1 MGIGW
6 SIIVGMALAAQAD
19 VARVP
24 VPADAVAAAQAGRDD
39 QAFEIAAPLAEQC
52 QKSGPAARCLDLLL
66 FAAEQTPMMEAKR
79 GEGFARAA
87 LKIAERLPGDSPDL
101 LRALEARARSLDE
114 KGPDY
119 SDAEC
124 GGPCPK
130 RWKEAEPFYRRAL
143 AWRLAYRPGD
153 HAALG
158 RLYESLSTNLHRQK
172 RADEGK
178 MFEIK
183 GVEIL
188 EAGLPATAGAFA
200 RAYGNLVYV
209 LDERQ
214 HFAEAEVWRRRRL
227 ALAERM
233 ADSGAVPGLVAA
245 LAGNLMAQGRAA
257 DAEPLYRRALELG
270 NRWDGYRG
278 LARALES
285 QQRFAEAE
293 PFLRS
298 AAEIEAADSSSEAQ
312 YETLALLATNLEAQG
327 RLTDAEAVHR
337 ERLAR
342 IYSRGRVH
350 VGFQIGLLAANLD
363 LQGRHVEA
371 EKLHRQGLAM
381 VRGSGDILL
390 EIPAAEVQRRLAAN
404 LDRQGRHR
412 EAEPIY
418 REGIAFWL
426 KALPGHAILAPYHA
440 GLAANLEAQGR
451 MADAEAERA
460 RAAAIWRN
468 AFARSHPD
476 RIATTLALAQ
486 LQARRGDRWAAARAS
501 YSEAAQGTRERAASF
516 RDFGAAAQGELRRSR
531 PIFTGQVAANWAL
544 AASQPR
550 VAR

>member
-1 MGIGW
+1 MSAGFGIVA
-6 SIIVGMALAAQAD
+6 ILALAAQGSM
-19 VARVP
+19 ARVA
-24 VPADAVAAAQAGRDD
+24 VPAEALAAAQAERAEE
-39 QAFEIAAPLAEQC
+39 AFAIAAPLAEQC
-52 QKSGPAARCLDLLL
+52 RKSGPALRCLDLLL

-87 LKIAERLPGDSPDL
+87 LALAERLPGDSPDL

-158 RLYESLSTNLHRQK
+158 RLYESLSNNLYAQK

-178 MFEIK
+178 AFEIK
-183 GVEIL
+183 GIEAL
-188 EAGLPATAGAFA
+188 EAGLPATWAAFS
-200 RAYGNLVYV
+200 RAYGNFVYI
-209 LDERQ
+209 LGERQ
-214 HFAEAEVWRRRRL
+214 RFAEAEVWRRRRL

-233 ADSGAVPGLVAA
+233 GDTVAIPGLIAA
-245 LAGNLMAQGRAA
+245 LADNLMMQGRAE

-285 QQRFAEAE
+285 QHRFVEAE

-298 AAEIEAADSSSEAQ
+298 AVEIEAANPGRDQ
-312 YETLALLATNLEAQG
+312 QFETLALLAANLEAQG
-327 RLTDAEAVHR
+327 RLTEAEAVHR
-337 ERLAR
+337 LRLERV
-342 IYSRGRVH
+342 YPRGRVH
-350 VGFQIGLLAANLD
+350 VGFQLGLLAANLD
-363 LQGRHVEA
+363 AQGRLAEA
-371 EKLHRQGLAM
+371 EKLHRQALAM
-381 VRGSGDILL
+381 VRGSGDMLL
-390 EIPAAEVQRRLAAN
+390 EIPTAEVQRRLAGN

-418 REGIAFWL
+418 RAGIAFWI
-426 KALPGHAILAPYHA
+426 KAMPGHAILAPYHA

-451 MADAEAERA
+451 MDDAEAERS

-468 AFARSHPD
+468 AFAPSHPD

-486 LQARRGDRWAAARAS
+486 FQVRRGDRWAAARAS
-501 YSEAAQGTRERAASF
+501 YAEAAQGSRARAAAF
-516 RDFGAAAQGELRRSR
+516 RDFGPAAQAELRRSR
-531 PIFTGQVAANWAL
+531 PIFIGQIGANWVL

-550 VAR
+550 AAR

>member
-6 SIIVGMALAAQAD
+6 SIIVGVALAAQAD

-24 VPADAVAAAQAGRDD
+24 VPADALAAAQAGRDA

-87 LKIAERLPGDSPDL
+87 LKIAERLAVDHPDL
-101 LRALEARARSLDE
+101 LRALEVRARSIDE
-114 KGPDY
+114 KGPYY
-119 SDAEC
+119 SDADC
-124 GGPCPK
+124 GGRCPK

-143 AWRLAYRPGD
+143 TWRLAHRPGD
-153 HAALG
+153 YAALG
-158 RLYESLSTNLHRQK
+158 RLYESLSNNLYGQK

-178 MFEIK
+178 AFEIK
-183 GVEIL
+183 GIEVL
-188 EAGLPATAGAFA
+188 ETGLPATRAAFS
-200 RAYGNLVYV
+200 RAYGNFVYA
-209 LDERQ
+209 LGEHQR
-214 HFAEAEVWRRRRL
+214 FAEAEGWRRRRL

-233 ADSGAVPGLVAA
+233 ADAAAIPDLIAA
-245 LAGNLMAQGRAA
+245 LGDNLMMQGRAA
-257 DAEPLYRRALELG
+257 DAEPLYRRAIELG
-270 NRWDGYRG
+270 NHLDGYRG

-298 AAEIEAADSSSEAQ
+298 AVEIEAADPRRDAQ
-312 YETLALLATNLEAQG
+312 YETLALLAANLEAQG
-327 RLTDAEAVHR
+327 RLTEAEAVHR
-337 ERLAR
+337 LRLERV
-342 IYSRGRVH
+342 YPRGRVH
-350 VGFQIGLLAANLD
+350 VGFQLGLLAANLD
-363 LQGRHVEA
+363 AQGRLAEA
-371 EKLHRQGLAM
+371 EKLHRQALAM
-381 VRGSGDILL
+381 VRASGDMLL

-418 REGIAFWL
+418 REGITFWTRVM
-426 KALPGHAILAPYHA
+426 PGHAILAPYHA

-451 MADAEAERA
+451 MGDAEVERT
-460 RAAAIWRN
+460 RAAAIWRS
-468 AFARSHPD
+468 AFAPGHPD

-486 LQARRGDRWAAARAS
+486 FQARRGDRWAAARAS
-501 YSEAAQGTRERAASF
+501 YAEAAQGSRERAAAF
-516 RDFGAAAQGELRRSR
+516 RDFGPAAQAELRRSR
-531 PIFTGQVAANWAL
+531 PIFIGQISANWAL

-550 VAR
+550 AAR

>member
-1 MGIGW
+1 VSAGFGIVA
-6 SIIVGMALAAQAD
+6 ILALAAQGSM
-19 VARVP
+19 ARVA
-24 VPADAVAAAQAGRDD
+24 VPADALAAAQAERAEE
-39 QAFEIAAPLAEQC
+39 AFAIAAPLAEQC
-52 QKSGPAARCLDLLL
+52 RKSGPALRCLDLLL

-87 LKIAERLPGDSPDL
+87 LALAERLPGDSPDL

-143 AWRLAYRPGD
+143 EWRLAHRPGD

-158 RLYESLSTNLHRQK
+158 RLYESLSTNLYRQK
-172 RADEGK
+172 RSEEGRA
-178 MFEIK
+178 FEIK
-183 GVEIL
+183 GVEVL
-188 EAGLPATAGAFA
+188 EAGLPATAGPFA
-200 RAYGNLVYV
+200 RAYYNLVYI

-214 HFAEAEVWRRRRL
+214 RYTESELWRLRRL

-233 ADSGAVPGLVAA
+233 GDTDTIPVALAA
-245 LAGNLMAQGRAA
+245 LADNLMLQGRAG

-298 AAEIEAADSSSEAQ
+298 AVEIEAANPGRDQQ
-312 YETLALLATNLEAQG
+312 YETLVLLAANLEAQG
-327 RLTDAEAVHR
+327 RLTEAEAVHR
-337 ERLAR
+337 LRLDR
-342 IYSRGRVH
+342 VYPRGRVH
-350 VGFQIGLLAANLD
+350 VGFQLGLLAANLD
-363 LQGRHVEA
+363 AQGRLAEA
-371 EKLHRQGLAM
+371 EKLHRQALAM
-381 VRGSGDILL
+381 VRASGDMLL

-418 REGIAFWL
+418 REGIAFWI
-426 KALPGHAILAPYHA
+426 KAMPGHAILAPYHA
-440 GLAANLEAQGR
+440 GLAATLEAQGR
-451 MADAEAERA
+451 MDDAEAERS

-468 AFARSHPD
+468 AFAASHPE
-476 RIATTLALAQ
+476 RIAATLALAQ
-486 LQARRGDRWAAARAS
+486 FQARRGNRWAAARAS
-501 YSEAAQGTRERAASF
+501 YGEAAAGTRERAAAF
-516 RDFGAAAQGELRRSR
+516 RDFGPAAQAELRRYR
-531 PIFTGQVAANWAL
+531 PIFAGQVAANWAL
-544 AASQPR
+544 AASQLR
-550 VAR
+550 AAR